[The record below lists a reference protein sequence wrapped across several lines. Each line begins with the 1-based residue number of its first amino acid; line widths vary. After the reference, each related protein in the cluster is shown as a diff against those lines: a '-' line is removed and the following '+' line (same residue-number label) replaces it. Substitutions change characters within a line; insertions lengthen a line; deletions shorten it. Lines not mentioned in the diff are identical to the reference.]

1 LLSGILALKIGLE
14 FQMEFC
20 SFRRITMTS
29 SKSPMSEAPQII
41 PAPDEH
47 WFTGALPLDPQ
58 GDLLTGLD
66 TPQRMKGNEVG

>member
-1 LLSGILALKIGLE
+1 
-14 FQMEFC
+14 
-20 SFRRITMTS
+20 MTS